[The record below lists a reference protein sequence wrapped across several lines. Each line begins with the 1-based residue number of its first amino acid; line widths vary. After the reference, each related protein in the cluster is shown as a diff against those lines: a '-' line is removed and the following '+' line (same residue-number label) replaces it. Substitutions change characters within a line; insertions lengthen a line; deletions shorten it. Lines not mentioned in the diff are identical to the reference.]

1 MEIKIGSTRYEW
13 IENWVHLPLDETA
26 SRGWAHPGLTVTKAG
41 EVVTCHPGKP
51 IILFLNSDGLLSR
64 SWSLALIEAHGVTA
78 AREGQADYL
87 WIADNGHKPNPE
99 QGYRDPAIVG
109 PGRVVKTD
117 LMGTLVLELS
127 SPPLEVYREGDFR
140 PTSITVFEERLGGDG
155 AVWVADGYGQS
166 YVHCYD
172 RAGNYVKSVSG
183 EEGEAGRFSTPHAIF
198 IDTRKS
204 EPELYIADRLNSRV
218 QVYDLDGHFKRAFGS
233 EFLIRPG
240 GFAPLGDWLVIGD
253 LYARLTVVDT
263 DDRLVTHVGA
273 NDPVL
278 ERQGWPN
285 RIMPNGET
293 GAPEFEPGKF
303 NSPHAVASDGAGN
316 LYVAEWVIGGRMIK
330 LQKI

>member
-51 IILFLNSDGLLSR
+51 IILFLNSAGLLSR
-64 SWSLALIEAHGVTA
+64 SWSLALIEAHGLTA